1 MVQQVRLMIFSQH
14 MVYYHMS
21 FLLFYAWN
29 SNLFD
34 VFCPIVI
41 NWVTGKIIVILNVDQ
56 IVPEDSLIKLKI
68 GDGEHWWFP
77 VHLGPQMFQYY
88 RHGWYIRGRQF
99 KILESYMQDDTI
111 VIVSDI
117 TQSIYKYKHYI
128 PPQTN
133 MILYNPSSII
143 PNEHLMMIPVTS
155 KGLFQERR
163 KTTKTGNSILT
174 WCCTIGLTNNN
185 EPVKMFERLYCYLLC
200 ASKGYSKVKVTDL
213 DEGFYIFNSVSLPW
227 LWGLK

>member
-1 MVQQVRLMIFSQH
+1 MVQEVRLMIFSQH

-41 NWVTGKIIVILNVDQ
+41 NWVTGKIIVILHVDQ

-99 KILESYMQDDTI
+99 KILESYMQDDTL
-111 VIVSDI
+111 VIVSDH
-117 TQSIYKYKHYI
+117 SIYLQIWTLYFSSDEYDSLQ
-128 PPQTN
+128 PQ
-133 MILYNPSSII
+133 LYHPQWT
-143 PNEHLMMIPVTS
+143 PHDDTS
-155 KGLFQERR
+155 DIKGTFPR
-163 KTTKTGNSILT
+163 T
-174 WCCTIGLTNNN
+174 
-185 EPVKMFERLYCYLLC
+185 
-200 ASKGYSKVKVTDL
+200 
-213 DEGFYIFNSVSLPW
+213 
-227 LWGLK
+227 